1 MAIPFLNNID
11 LSDNQLLNAKLQVTH
26 PAPTAAAGQIY
37 FDSSDTI
44 AKYYSNAID
53 TWINLVQTDFADGTF
68 VSLTNGGTSIKRAYT
83 VDLSAVNGTSTSA
96 SRFLTKDNTWATIP
110 FGDVTEV
117 QGGTYINVTDQTG
130 PVPIVNHDLTTRTD
144 TASAASPG
152 YGISFTAVD
161 SVTTNTTG
169 HVTAINLKTVTI
181 PASDNTNT
189 TYTLPVS
196 AGTAVAGHTVA
207 DIDLTAGGSG
217 SGIAS
222 KVTLAGKDNNIAIT
236 ETTGNN
242 GIVKIALTDSVVIA
256 NALEVTGDLTV
267 QSDAFFN
274 GGSFEI
280 NPTTSIDFGS
290 NKITNVA
297 DPTSTQDAATKN
309 YVDQSN
315 LGQSVFQGGYNAAT
329 NTPDLDV
336 APSSLIKKGWFWAVT
351 VKGTFFAEVVQPGD
365 LIYANQDNPGA
376 TFANWTVVQSGQD
389 IAGEGATDGATVK
402 GIAGFN
408 SAHFNVTANGWVSSD
423 IYAGGSVLGIVP
435 SGGASTTFL
444 RGDGTWVIPTNTTY
458 STATSTV
465 QGLVELFSDT
475 VQTVAGNAVSA
486 TASRSYG
493 VQLNS
498 AGQAVVNVPWTDT
511 TPVTSVSASTVNNRL
526 GLAITPTTG
535 AVVAGLSIDT
545 LADITTG
552 SDAADSLPIY
562 DLSATTNKRITLNN
576 LTAKINAATSFT
588 NTGPATA
595 GTSYTILAATHGLGA
610 DSSVIMVQLVLVAT
624 GDTVYADVTRGAAG
638 LITITFAQSQAT
650 NTVRAL
656 LQKIG

>member
-297 DPTSTQDAATKN
+297 DPTSTQDAALNITWIN
-309 YVDQSN
+309 QI
-315 LGQSVFQGGYNAAT
+315 
-329 NTPDLDV
+329 LD
-336 APSSLIKKGWFWAVT
+336 
-351 VKGTFFAEVVQPGD
+351 
-365 LIYANQDNPGA
+365 
-376 TFANWTVVQSGQD
+376 
-389 IAGEGATDGATVK
+389 
-402 GIAGFN
+402 
-408 SAHFNVTANGWVSSD
+408 
-423 IYAGGSVLGIVP
+423 
-435 SGGASTTFL
+435 
-444 RGDGTWVIPTNTTY
+444 
-458 STATSTV
+458 
-465 QGLVELFSDT
+465 
-475 VQTVAGNAVSA
+475 
-486 TASRSYG
+486 SRYFKE
-493 VQLNS
+493 
-498 AGQAVVNVPWTDT
+498 
-511 TPVTSVSASTVNNRL
+511 
-526 GLAITPTTG
+526 
-535 AVVAGLSIDT
+535 
-545 LADITTG
+545 DIT
-552 SDAADSLPIY
+552 L
-562 DLSATTNKRITLNN
+562 LLMFRIL
-576 LTAKINAATSFT
+576 
-588 NTGPATA
+588 
-595 GTSYTILAATHGLGA
+595 
-610 DSSVIMVQLVLVAT
+610 M
-624 GDTVYADVTRGAAG
+624 
-638 LITITFAQSQAT
+638 
-650 NTVRAL
+650 
-656 LQKIG
+656 